1 MPDVL
6 QQALQT
12 AAADR
17 RPEDF
22 WLVLTEVRCSH
33 CPFRLATPAFE
44 ACTPLYTAGCP
55 AGTRA
60 SEFWKGQKLLSVRA
74 HCLATSAAPLGV
86 VLHRR
91 LDANMAVGPATTDC
105 RHASCCLTCFC
116 SFLHPTRTLLCPL
129 STAILCAASAEEA
142 N

>member
-1 MPDVL
+1 MQQTALTQKLMPDVL

-33 CPFRLATPAFE
+33 CPFRLATQAFE

-60 SEFWKGQKLLSVRA
+60 SEFWKGQKLLSVGA
-74 HCLATSAAPLGV
+74 HKSASPRLQLHLELFYIVDLMRIWRLARRPQTVDTLHAA
-86 VLHRR
+86 
-91 LDANMAVGPATTDC
+91 
-105 RHASCCLTCFC
+105 
-116 SFLHPTRTLLCPL
+116 
-129 STAILCAASAEEA
+129 
-142 N
+142 